1 MLAVTTERSFRGV
14 SPEDRRAERHQR
26 LIDGLL
32 DVVAAEGTINVTVDK
47 VCAASRLTKRYFY
60 EAFGDLD
67 SLLLAAADQLFERL
81 FTVMVGAAEIEGT
94 PQTRIR
100 AVIRAVVGALDA
112 DPRGAR
118 LYTECPGH
126 EGLRERRDVA
136 IDNFTG
142 FVAANLLQPG
152 RSTKNRTF
160 KTRIV
165 VAGATDLITGH
176 LDGSIA
182 ASTNEVVTSV
192 TQLAMTI

>member
-1 MLAVTTERSFRGV
+1 MSAA
-14 SPEDRRAERHQR
+14 DRRAERHQR

-81 FTVMVGAAEIEGT
+81 FAVMSGAAEVEGT
-94 PQTRIR
+94 VEARIG
-100 AVIRAVVGALDA
+100 AVVGAVVGALDA

-118 LYTECPGH
+118 LYVECPGH
-126 EGLRERRDVA
+126 EALRSRREAA
-136 IDNFTG
+136 IDTFTG
-142 FVAANLLQPG
+142 FVAANLLKPG
-152 RSTKNRTF
+152 RNTKNRAF
-160 KTRIV
+160 KTRIL

-176 LDGSIA
+176 LDGSID
-182 ASTNEVVTSV
+182 ASTRDVVTSV
-192 TQLAMTI
+192 TQLALTI